1 MKLVGIVG
9 SIAEDSYNR
18 KLMTFMANRF
28 NNIADIEVVSI
39 KDVPMFSEDDDQ
51 TNGMAVQYLKHRI
64 ENADGVIMATPEH
77 NHTTTAALK
86 STIEWLSYK
95 IHQ

>member
-39 KDVPMFSEDDDQ
+39 KDCLLYTSEI
-51 TNGMAVQYLKHRI
+51 AWV
-64 ENADGVIMATPEH
+64 
-77 NHTTTAALK
+77 
-86 STIEWLSYK
+86 
-95 IHQ
+95 

>member
-51 TNGMAVQYLKHRI
+51 TNG
-64 ENADGVIMATPEH
+64 
-77 NHTTTAALK
+77 
-86 STIEWLSYK
+86 LSL
-95 IHQ
+95 IHI

>member
-28 NNIADIEVVSI
+28 NN
-39 KDVPMFSEDDDQ
+39 
-51 TNGMAVQYLKHRI
+51 
-64 ENADGVIMATPEH
+64 
-77 NHTTTAALK
+77 
-86 STIEWLSYK
+86 LSL
-95 IHQ
+95 IHI